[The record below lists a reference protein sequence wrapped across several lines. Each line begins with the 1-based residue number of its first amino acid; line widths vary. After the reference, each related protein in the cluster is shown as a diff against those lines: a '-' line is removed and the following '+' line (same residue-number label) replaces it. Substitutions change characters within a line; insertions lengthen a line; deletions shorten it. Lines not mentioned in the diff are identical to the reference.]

1 MQLFGGINPYES
13 TSFGFDIIDT
23 IQKQRSVTDSF
34 KGLPVSNQRE
44 QMDDTTR
51 NVLRM
56 RKAMEAVRQLM
67 PPSGSTQIQV
77 EIPAGAT
84 SASGLDLSSSGTA
97 TPTTLQSTEE
107 VNASTTAYSTD
118 PPEWTG
124 ASTAQPTIG
133 GEYDGSSGSD
143 TLTFKVKKG
152 GTAGSDLIQI
162 EVYDSSKNQI
172 DTLNFKKQDG
182 IDTPLALSNGLT
194 VSFSDGDFVKNDTFS
209 LEVYDNVENTVNPDN
224 PFNGTGSEDPNLQ
237 ADLEVT
243 GGSFEINGTTIN
255 VAADD
260 TINSVIDKI
269 NQSDAGVTATFDA
282 ATETVLLTQ
291 NTPGST
297 SDIVLANDTS
307 GFVAA
312 VKLDGAVAV
321 PGEDGTVTEDPATPL
336 AEVDAFS
343 TVQSG
348 SISVNGTSI
357 DIDVNTDSLND
368 ILDRITASE
377 AGVTASYDS
386 NTKRVSLTSN
396 DSESQLIVD
405 SGSTNFFSAVEISD
419 GTYEPVNETV
429 EVQTGGVDAVKS
441 SDLTVEYAETYV
453 TELAAAAGEDE
464 DIAETPVAS
473 EDAKMMGE
481 LVNIIADSMNALFD
495 GSAVSASP
503 GFETEALQNE
513 VRNTIASWFES
524 EGSQFNSGSV
534 IGSDSEKSEL
544 KTNFGIGF
552 DFEDTDGKV
561 FKFSQADRN
570 QFEDALTS
578 PQSAAAVQKA
588 LFGIESEGLFNQLH
602 SALTAAGT
610 GGEFKADPI
619 GLFLDVSI

>member
-194 VSFSDGDFVKNDTFS
+194 VSFSYGDFVKNDTFS

-269 NQSDAGVTATFDA
+269 N
-282 ATETVLLTQ
+282 
-291 NTPGST
+291 PM
-297 SDIVLANDTS
+297 
-307 GFVAA
+307 
-312 VKLDGAVAV
+312 
-321 PGEDGTVTEDPATPL
+321 PA
-336 AEVDAFS
+336 
-343 TVQSG
+343 
-348 SISVNGTSI
+348 
-357 DIDVNTDSLND
+357 
-368 ILDRITASE
+368 
-377 AGVTASYDS
+377 
-386 NTKRVSLTSN
+386 
-396 DSESQLIVD
+396 
-405 SGSTNFFSAVEISD
+405 
-419 GTYEPVNETV
+419 
-429 EVQTGGVDAVKS
+429 
-441 SDLTVEYAETYV
+441 
-453 TELAAAAGEDE
+453 
-464 DIAETPVAS
+464 
-473 EDAKMMGE
+473 
-481 LVNIIADSMNALFD
+481 
-495 GSAVSASP
+495 
-503 GFETEALQNE
+503 
-513 VRNTIASWFES
+513 
-524 EGSQFNSGSV
+524 
-534 IGSDSEKSEL
+534 
-544 KTNFGIGF
+544 
-552 DFEDTDGKV
+552 
-561 FKFSQADRN
+561 
-570 QFEDALTS
+570 
-578 PQSAAAVQKA
+578 
-588 LFGIESEGLFNQLH
+588 
-602 SALTAAGT
+602 
-610 GGEFKADPI
+610 
-619 GLFLDVSI
+619 